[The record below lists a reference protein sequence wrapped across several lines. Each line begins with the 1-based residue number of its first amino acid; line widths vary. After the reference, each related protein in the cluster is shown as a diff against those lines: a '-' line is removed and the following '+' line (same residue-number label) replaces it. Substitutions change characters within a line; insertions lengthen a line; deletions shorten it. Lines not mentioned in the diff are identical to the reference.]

1 MSLHTKMAIGFAVGI
16 AAGVL
21 ANLTAADADWLG
33 GLIRYVT
40 DPVGQVFLRLLFMLV
55 VPLVFSALVLGVV
68 EIGDPR
74 SLGRIGGRTL
84 VFILVVTTIAV
95 SIGLVAVNLLQPG
108 QGLPPDLADELI
120 AGSSERVA
128 DIASKGSAVSGIDLL
143 INIVPRNPLA
153 SAVNGDLIGVMFF
166 ALMFGIGAT
175 VVASAGT
182 RSFVGAV
189 QGVYDICLKLIGWII
204 QLAPY
209 AVACLLF
216 GITAKLGFDVLVQL
230 ARYVGTVV
238 LALAIHF
245 FVVFPLLVRV
255 FGGMSPLK
263 FFKGAQPAILTAFS
277 TSSSSATLP
286 TTLECAEHRLG
297 VPRPVARFVCTL
309 GATANMNG
317 TALFEGVTV
326 PRPVLR
332 RRTELRAAD
341 QHPRALHLRR
351 DRCRR
356 RARRLAAG
364 DRDDPRDV
372 RHPARRHRPDPGRRP
387 LPRHV
392 PYHGQCR
399 RRSGGLGG
407 GGARRPAAARG
418 VGLRGT
424 GRAGRRPQRGLS
436 PCRTATSPACCRPG
450 AAATAPRSIA
460 CCPRSTGC

>member
-1 MSLHTKMAIGFAVGI
+1 MQSARGLSLHTKMAVGFAVGI
-16 AAGVL
+16 TAGVL
-21 ANLTAADADWLG
+21 ANFTAADADWLG
-33 GLIRYVT
+33 ALIRYIT

-84 VFILVVTTIAV
+84 LFILVVTSIAV
-95 SIGLVAVNLLQPG
+95 TIGLVIVNLVQPG
-108 QGLPPDLADELI
+108 QGLPPELADELI
-120 AGSSERVA
+120 ASSSERVA
-128 DIASKGSAVSGIDLL
+128 DIAAKGGAVSGIDLL
-143 INIVPRNPLA
+143 INIVPRNPIA
-153 SAVNGDLIGVMFF
+153 AAVNGDLIGVMFF

-216 GITAKLGFDVLVQL
+216 SITAKLGLAVLAQL
-230 ARYVGTVV
+230 AAYVGTVV

-245 FVVFPLLVRV
+245 FVVFPILVRV
-255 FGGMSPLK
+255 FGGMSPMK

-317 TALFEGVTV
+317 TALFEGITV
-326 PRPVLR
+326 LFLAQFFGVELSFVQQISILVLCIFG
-332 RRTELRAAD
+332 AIG
-341 QHPRALHLRR
+341 
-351 DRCRR
+351 
-356 RARRLAAG
+356 AAG
-364 DRDDPRDV
+364 VPGGSLPVIAMILAMFGIPPEGIGLILGVDRFLDMCRTTVNVGGDLV
-372 RHPARRHRPDPGRRP
+372 GSVVVAR
-387 LPRHV
+387 
-392 PYHGQCR
+392 
-399 RRSGGLGG
+399 GGLLPPHPEHGHAG
-407 GGARRPAAARG
+407 HATHGE
-418 VGLRGT
+418 
-424 GRAGRRPQRGLS
+424 GRS
-436 PCRTATSPACCRPG
+436 EV
-450 AAATAPRSIA
+450 
-460 CCPRSTGC
+460 